1 MIELYRKI
9 FAAVLVVLVV
19 LGCFSACSNGGKTD
33 ETTTVSSGEQT
44 SSSGENE
51 RVKINVGCIAGPTG
65 VGMASL
71 MNLGEEN
78 KTLNEYTFSVVS
90 SPDEIVSKFANGEID
105 IASVPTNLAA
115 KLNAKLGGNVRMLA
129 INTGCVLYIAEK
141 GETVNSVA
149 DLKGKTIW
157 STGEGANPEYVLR
170 SVLSANGIDPDKDV
184 TIRFVVEN
192 TELVAKLA
200 GDEAEIALAP
210 EPFLTTAC
218 AKVEGLRS
226 ALSIGDIWSDMGKN
240 GNVYMGCV
248 IAKAD
253 FVEKNKAAVDTF
265 LEEYRASI
273 EATSSDVKTVAEL
286 CEKYKIIASAAV
298 AEKAIPKCAIVFI
311 PGAECETALS
321 DYFNALFELDPTS
334 VGGAVPESGFYYA
347 G

>member
-1 MIELYRKI
+1 
-9 FAAVLVVLVV
+9 
-19 LGCFSACSNGGKTD
+19 
-33 ETTTVSSGEQT
+33 
-44 SSSGENE
+44 
-51 RVKINVGCIAGPTG
+51 
-65 VGMASL
+65 
-71 MNLGEEN
+71 
-78 KTLNEYTFSVVS
+78 
-90 SPDEIVSKFANGEID
+90 
-105 IASVPTNLAA
+105 
-115 KLNAKLGGNVRMLA
+115 MLA

-184 TIRFVVEN
+184 TIRFVAEN

-200 GDEAEIALAP
+200 GDEAEIALVP